1 MKITILGSCRQHS
14 LSSKYSVTT
23 IQEELSYPHYSKEIL
38 EVIKYCKYNHIRPDE
53 TVHIFRTPIW
63 NKTPV
68 SCFEKYNNEFTS
80 TDIFVL
86 EIASKIRY
94 RYNDYFVHHIATEAQ
109 YNVSIRN
116 DILVETQTKE
126 EIEDDILQI
135 KKELN
140 KPFIIVSHLV
150 TRDVGERYNLACWLE
165 EISLKHNIPF
175 INPVKELNKR
185 NVDIGDLFVCE
196 EVLAHYN
203 EKGHSEI
210 LKIYSEF
217 IDNILVGGG

>member
-14 LSSKYSVTT
+14 LNNKYDITT
-23 IQEELSYPHYSKEIL
+23 IQEELSYPHYSKEIV

-53 TVHIFRTPIW
+53 TVNIFRTPIL
-63 NKTPV
+63 NKIP
-68 SCFEKYNNEFTS
+68 SDFAKYNNEFVS

-86 EIASKIRY
+86 ELASKIRY
-94 RYNDYFVHHIATEAQ
+94 RYNDYFVHHIVTEEQ

-116 DILVETQTKE
+116 EVIVETQTRE
-126 EIEDDILQI
+126 EIEDDILEI
-135 KKELN
+135 KNELN
-140 KPFIIVSHLV
+140 RPFIIVSHLV
-150 TRDVGERYNLACWLE
+150 TRDTGERYNLACWLE
-165 EISLKHNIPF
+165 EICLKHNIPF

-185 NVDIGDLFVCE
+185 DVDIADLFVKE
-196 EVLAHYN
+196 DILAHYN

-217 IDNILVGGG
+217 IDKLFVDRG